1 MLGPVVCDIA
11 GTVLTEEDVKRISH
25 PLVGMVILFTR
36 NYENPVQLAELC
48 KSIHAVKPGLLISVD
63 QEGGRVQRFRE
74 GFTEIPAMRDYG
86 VQWKDDPEA
95 AARSVTAAGFVLAA
109 ELRACGVDLNRM
121 MDEGILFPIREIN
134 VKYKHSARFDD
145 EYEVQT
151 TMQEFNRAKMVF
163 SYKVVNV
170 KDGKVF
176 VEGNTTNVF
185 TDKNGKI
192 LRLPAAWFE
201 KINAA
206 YQEEKQ
212 I

>member
-1 MLGPVVCDIA
+1 MIAIRDRVRFEEADLMAVVYHSRY
-11 GTVLTEEDVKRISH
+11 LPWME
-25 PLVGMVILFTR
+25 M
-36 NYENPVQLAELC
+36 
-48 KSIHAVKPGLLISVD
+48 
-63 QEGGRVQRFRE
+63 GRV
-74 GFTEIPAMRDYG
+74 A
-86 VQWKDDPEA
+86 W
-95 AARSVTAAGFVLAA
+95 
-109 ELRACGVDLNRM
+109 LRACGVDLNRM

-145 EYEVQT
+145 QYEVQT

>member
-1 MLGPVVCDIA
+1 MIAIRDRVRFEETDLMAVVYHSRY
-11 GTVLTEEDVKRISH
+11 LPWME
-25 PLVGMVILFTR
+25 M
-36 NYENPVQLAELC
+36 
-48 KSIHAVKPGLLISVD
+48 
-63 QEGGRVQRFRE
+63 GRV
-74 GFTEIPAMRDYG
+74 A
-86 VQWKDDPEA
+86 W
-95 AARSVTAAGFVLAA
+95 
-109 ELRACGVDLNRM
+109 LRACGVDLNRM

-192 LRLPAAWFE
+192 LRLSAAWFE